1 MSLASGPSRAASRSF
16 SSPAALL
23 VKVMAMISQGLG
35 ASRAQ
40 SRRARRTSSSVGRG
54 EALQKLKILFRGPG
68 RHLFRIASPAVGE
81 QVVHPLDQH
90 RGLAAAGARQQQQ
103 RTLRGHG
110 SLALHGVQPG

>member
-40 SRRARRTSSSVGRG
+40 SRPADVLLRGPGG

-68 RHLFRIASPAVGE
+68 RHLFRIASPAVGQ

>member
-40 SRRARRTSSSVGRG
+40 SRRDRRTSSSVGR
-54 EALQKLKILFRGPG
+54 
-68 RHLFRIASPAVGE
+68 HLFRIASSAVGQ